1 MTKTLAKNVGGISPS
16 VRHDEPDLKHT
27 TRSRARKAGPRRKS
41 RVAHAPPAPV
51 PPVRDDPAVH
61 GDPTLI
67 GERLGLV
74 RKRRGL
80 SQQDVA
86 DAIGLPVTD
95 VADIENDR
103 RDVSVEEIS
112 GLAATLGCSG
122 AFLLKQD
129 YSGNNLFP
137 VLCKVLAET
146 GNMGRVN
153 PPEHRALDLC
163 HEGEKL
169 RRFLGQPG
177 TPALPIYRGQV
188 TGAWMAVQQ
197 GGIVAR
203 EERKRLSVG
212 NGPLHDIRKTIGD
225 QGIWV
230 ASIELPKHL
239 SGLFV
244 DHTAIGTAVFV
255 NREHGL
261 VRQRFSYAHEYAHAL
276 FDRDSDR
283 VAIATR
289 GENSD
294 SLQEKRANAFAAA
307 FLMPPDGIAER
318 LMDLGKGNLS
328 RQTGATFDVANDV
341 MVKAGGRARPGSG
354 TITHTDVATLAQ
366 HFGVSYEAMAWR
378 LQNLGHISPG
388 ERRVFL
394 TQREVDKNNL
404 RAAVYFSDRGPDGE
418 TPDTGVREIHARI
431 IQLVIEAFR
440 REEISRGR
448 LLDVGRKLAVD
459 EWGLLDLARE
469 ARQD

>member
-1 MTKTLAKNVGGISPS
+1 M
-16 VRHDEPDLKHT
+16 RHDEPDLKHT
-27 TRSRARKAGPRRKS
+27 ARPRARKAGPRRKS
-41 RVAHAPPAPV
+41 RVAHASPASV
-51 PPVRDDPAVH
+51 PSVRDDRAVH
-61 GDPTLI
+61 DDPTLI
-67 GERLGLV
+67 GERLSFLRGQ
-74 RKRRGL
+74 RGL
-80 SQQDVA
+80 GQQDVA

-95 VADIENDR
+95 VADMENDR
-103 RDVSVEEIS
+103 RDVSMGEIAR
-112 GLAATLGCSG
+112 LAKTLGCSA
-122 AFLLKQD
+122 AFLLRQD
-129 YSGNNLFP
+129 YSDHNLFP
-137 VLCKVLAET
+137 VLCQVLEET

-197 GGIVAR
+197 GGIVAQ
-203 EERKRLSVG
+203 EERKRLGVG

-283 VAIATR
+283 AVIATR

-294 SLQEKRANAFAAA
+294 SLREKRANAFAAA

-318 LMDLGKGNLS
+318 LMDLGKGSLS

-341 MVKAGGRARPGSG
+341 MVKVGGRARPGSG

-388 ERRVFL
+388 ERKVFL
-394 TQREVDKNNL
+394 TQKEVDKNCL
-404 RAAVYFSDRGPDGE
+404 RAAVYFSGRGSDGE
-418 TPDTGVREIHARI
+418 TPDMGEREIHARLI
-431 IQLVIEAFR
+431 RLAIEAFR
-440 REEISRGR
+440 QEEISRDR
-448 LLDVGRKLAVD
+448 LLEIGRKLAVD
-459 EWGLLDLARE
+459 DPDMLDLAQE